1 MSQEKVSQAD
11 HIDNTSAAMST
22 PPADTGSLS
31 AVDDGLEHEGNVVY
45 WKSFPFLGSLL
56 AIMLM
61 ANSLFIGYSMP
72 VNVLSV
78 IDADIGPSPNIY
90 LVSMTFTLVSGVM
103 LLIVGRLSDI
113 VGRRYFMIVAQVF
126 SLVGS
131 IISAR
136 ANTVNVVIAGTV
148 LSAFAGGAQQ
158 LYPMLVQEL
167 VPNKYRL
174 YGQAAITFSVL
185 PTIGFGTAIARA
197 FVANENM
204 GWRWCYYLN
213 VIVSGLS
220 IVLLA
225 LCYFPPTFHMI
236 NKELTTMQELRQL
249 DYGGLFLY
257 SAGLVLLLL
266 GFTWGQGTYPWSSAH
281 VIAPIV
287 VGAVLVAVFF
297 LYQIYMPLKQPL
309 MPIKLL
315 KIQTFSAVVIVGCVG
330 QMVYYALNL
339 LWPIII
345 TTFLTT
351 DNIKI
356 GLMSSTT
363 GAGLAVGE
371 IIIAPIFKL
380 LGHPNYQLAA
390 WSVALTVLTA
400 LMALVDQNGQT
411 LSLCLTLF
419 GGICVGVVEAVTIVI
434 SGLVVP
440 PEDIGASQGFYTSM
454 RAVTGTIA
462 LSIYVSVYS
471 ARLPVFVNQDVTA
484 AAASSGLPT
493 SSLPQLFT
501 ALTNGTTA
509 ALDAVPGMNS
519 TILEAVTDGNLLAYH
534 MAFKIV
540 FLSTISF
547 GGIAIIA
554 SFFVQDVSKFMNNF
568 VNKTIHR
575 RGEEGQAPRHNE
587 KVVDSEEV

>member
-1 MSQEKVSQAD
+1 MRVV
-11 HIDNTSAAMST
+11 NSANIS
-22 PPADTGSLS
+22 
-31 AVDDGLEHEGNVVY
+31 
-45 WKSFPFLGSLL
+45 
-56 AIMLM
+56 
-61 ANSLFIGYSMP
+61 
-72 VNVLSV
+72 
-78 IDADIGPSPNIY
+78 GPSPNIY

-103 LLIVGRLSDI
+103 LLVVGRLSDI
-113 VGRRYFMIVAQVF
+113 IGRRYFMIFAQIL

-136 ANTVNVVIAGTV
+136 ANSVNVVIGGTV

-167 VPNKYRL
+167 VPNKYRF
-174 YGQAAITFSVL
+174 YSQAAITLSIL

-197 FVANENM
+197 FVANEHM

-220 IVLLA
+220 VVLLA
-225 LCYFPPTFHMI
+225 ICYFPPDFHMI
-236 NKELTTMQELRQL
+236 NKELTTLQELRQL

-266 GFTWGQGTYPWSSAH
+266 GFTWGQGTYLWSSAH
-281 VIAPIV
+281 VIAPVV

-297 LYQIYMPLKQPL
+297 VYQVYMPLKQPL

-315 KIQTFSAVVIVGCVG
+315 KIRNFSAVVIVGCVG

-339 LWPIII
+339 LWPTII

-351 DNIKI
+351 DNITV

-371 IIIAPIFKL
+371 IIIAPLFKL

-390 WSVALTVLTA
+390 WSVLLTVFTA
-400 LMALVDQNGQT
+400 LMALVNQNSQT
-411 LSLCLTLF
+411 LAIILTLF
-419 GGICVGVVEAVTIVI
+419 AGICVGVVECITIVI

-462 LSIYVSVYS
+462 LSIYVSVYA
-471 ARLPVFVNQDVTA
+471 ARLPVFVQRDVTA
-484 AAASSGLPT
+484 AAAQAGLPT
-493 SSLPQLFT
+493 DSLPAVFA

-509 ALDAVPGMNS
+509 ALNAVPGMNS
-519 TILEAVTDGNLLAYH
+519 TIATAVTDGNLLGYH
-534 MAFKIV
+534 MAFKLV
-540 FLSTISF
+540 FLSSIAF

-554 SFFVQDVSKFMNNF
+554 SFFVQDVSMYLNNY

-575 RGEEGQAPRHNE
+575 RGEDGHVHKPAGE
-587 KVVDSEEV
+587 KVVEEV

>member
-1 MSQEKVSQAD
+1 MSQEKVTQAD

-22 PPADTGSLS
+22 PVDNGSLNAADS
-31 AVDDGLEHEGNVVY
+31 LDHEGNVVY
-45 WKSFPFLGSLL
+45 WKSFSFLGSLC

-113 VGRRYFMIVAQVF
+113 VGRRYFMMFAQVL

-136 ANTVNVVIAGTV
+136 ANTVNVVIGGTV

-167 VPNKYRL
+167 VPNKYRF
-174 YGQAAITFSVL
+174 YSQAAITLSIL

-197 FVANENM
+197 FVANEHM

-225 LCYFPPTFHMI
+225 LCYFPPSFHMI
-236 NKELTTMQELRQL
+236 NKEMTTLQELRQL

-266 GFTWGQGTYPWSSAH
+266 GFTWGEGTYPWSSAH

-297 LYQIYMPLKQPL
+297 LYQVYMPLKQPL
-309 MPIKLL
+309 MPIRLL
-315 KIQTFSAVVIVGCVG
+315 KIRNFSAVVIVGCVG

-339 LWPIII
+339 LWPTII

-371 IIIAPIFKL
+371 VIIAPFFKM
-380 LGHPNYQLAA
+380 LGHPNYQLVA
-390 WSVALTVLTA
+390 WSILLTVLTA

-411 LSLCLTLF
+411 LSLILTTLA
-419 GGICVGVVEAVTIVI
+419 GLCVGVVECITIVI

-471 ARLPVFVNQDVTA
+471 ARLPVFIDRDVTA
-484 AAASSGLPT
+484 AATNAGLPA
-493 SSLPQLFT
+493 SSLPDVFT
-501 ALTNGTTA
+501 ALNNGTTA

-519 TILEAVTDGNLLAYH
+519 TIAQAVTDGNLLGYH
-534 MAFKIV
+534 QAFKLV
-540 FLSTISF
+540 FLSTIAF

-554 SFFVQDVSKFMNNF
+554 SFFVQDVSMYLNNF

-575 RGEEGQAPRHNE
+575 PGNEGQAQRGGE
-587 KVVDSEEV
+587 KVVEEV

>member
-1 MSQEKVSQAD
+1 
-11 HIDNTSAAMST
+11 
-22 PPADTGSLS
+22 
-31 AVDDGLEHEGNVVY
+31 
-45 WKSFPFLGSLL
+45 
-56 AIMLM
+56 
-61 ANSLFIGYSMP
+61 
-72 VNVLSV
+72 
-78 IDADIGPSPNIY
+78 
-90 LVSMTFTLVSGVM
+90 MTFTLVSGVM

-113 VGRRYFMIVAQVF
+113 VGRRYFMIFAQVF

-213 VIVSGLS
+213 VIASGLS
-220 IVLLA
+220 IILLA
-225 LCYFPPTFHMI
+225 LCYFPPSFHMI

-297 LYQIYMPLKQPL
+297 LYQVYVPLKQPL
-309 MPIKLL
+309 MPIRLL

-351 DNIKI
+351 DNINI

-390 WSVALTVLTA
+390 WSVLLTVLTA

-419 GGICVGVVEAVTIVI
+419 GGICVGVVEAITIVI

-493 SSLPQLFT
+493 SSLPELFT

-554 SFFVQDVSKFMNNF
+554 SFFVQDVSRFMNNF
-568 VNKTIHR
+568 VNKTISR
-575 RGEEGQAPRHNE
+575 RGEEGQAPRRNE